1 MTEVPGSTG
10 ANLRLARQTRGFSQQ
25 QLASMAGVSRQAVS
39 AVESGHSDPSLRV
52 ALALAQALGLA
63 VEELF
68 GPGEPAAPVTAVSVA
83 PLRGRTDRVALAPVG
98 DRFVA
103 LPLRGDAG
111 AGLGFLPAG
120 GLANPPGRA
129 VASVASIPAVAGASV
144 AVADAE
150 AGPALERISVR
161 PIAPPRPTL
170 VVAGCDPALPLLATP
185 LSLLDPPVAFAWWP
199 CGSAA
204 ALRLAR
210 QGLVHAAGVH
220 TQGEQGDNG
229 RSLPDGADVVGFTAW
244 REGLAVRPDLR
255 STVTGLDAVA
265 RHRLRIVNR
274 EPGAEA
280 RRLLDA
286 ERERLG
292 LDPGDLSGYDTQAAG
307 HLQVAS
313 AVAAGLAEAGVAS
326 EPAARAYGLAF
337 VPLAEER
344 FNLVIPPEH
353 AASREVQA
361 LLKVLSSPWLLAQL
375 ASIPGYDATTC
386 GDRRG

>member
-1 MTEVPGSTG
+1 MTEPASSTG
-10 ANLRLARQTRGFSQQ
+10 ANLRVARQARGFSQQ

-52 ALALAQALGLA
+52 ALALAQALGLS

-68 GPGEPAAPVTAVSVA
+68 GPGEPATPVTAVSVA
-83 PLRGRTDRVALAPVG
+83 PLRGKTDRVALAPVG

-103 LPLRGDAG
+103 LPLRGDTG

-120 GLANPPGRA
+120 GLAGPASLA
-129 VASVASIPAVAGASV
+129 VSAAANRTASNEAGA
-144 AVADAE
+144 
-150 AGPALERISVR
+150 GLELIAVR
-161 PIAPPRPTL
+161 PIGPPRPTL

-185 LSLLDPPVAFAWWP
+185 LALLDPPVSFAWWP

-204 ALRLAR
+204 ALRLAS

-220 TQGEQGDNG
+220 TQGAGGEAGHP
-229 RSLPDGADVVGFTAW
+229 LPDDAEVVGFTAW
-244 REGLAVRPDLR
+244 REGLAIRPELR
-255 STVTGLDAVA
+255 SVVTGLDAIA
-265 RHRLRIVNR
+265 KRQLRIVNR

-286 ERERLG
+286 ERQRLG
-292 LDPGDLSGYDTQAAG
+292 LQGSDLPGYGTQAAG

-344 FNLVIPPEH
+344 FSLVIPAQH
-353 AASREVQA
+353 AVSREVQA

-386 GDRRG
+386 GDRLI

>member
-1 MTEVPGSTG
+1 MTEAPNSTG
-10 ANLRLARQTRGFSQQ
+10 ANLRLARQARGFSQQ

-52 ALALAQALGLA
+52 ALALAQALGLS

-68 GPGEPAAPVTAVSVA
+68 GPGEPATPVTAVSVA

-103 LPLRGDAG
+103 LPLRGDTG
-111 AGLGFLPAG
+111 SGLGFLPAG
-120 GLANPPGRA
+120 GLANPANLAGTAAVTGGRNGA
-129 VASVASIPAVAGASV
+129 GFELIP
-144 AVADAE
+144 
-150 AGPALERISVR
+150 VR
-161 PIAPPRPTL
+161 PVGPPRPTL

-185 LSLLDPPVAFAWWP
+185 LALLDPPVAFAWWP

-204 ALRLAR
+204 ALRLAS
-210 QGLVHAAGVH
+210 QGIVHAAGVH
-220 TQGEQGDNG
+220 TQGDSIETGQP
-229 RSLPDGADVVGFTAW
+229 LPDGADVVGFTAW
-244 REGLAVRPDLR
+244 REGLAVRPDLKPV
-255 STVTGLDAVA
+255 VTGLDAIA
-265 RHRLRIVNR
+265 KLGLRIVNR

-286 ERERLG
+286 ERQRLG
-292 LDPGDLSGYDTQAAG
+292 LDGADLLGYDTQAAG

-326 EPAARAYGLAF
+326 EPAARAYGLGF

-344 FNLVIPPEH
+344 FSLVIPGEH

-375 ASIPGYDATTC
+375 GSLPGYDAATC
-386 GDRRG
+386 GDRLT

>member
-1 MTEVPGSTG
+1 MTEAPASTG
-10 ANLRLARQTRGFSQQ
+10 ANLRLARQARGFSQQ
-25 QLASMAGVSRQAVS
+25 HLASMAGVSRQAVS

-52 ALALAQALGLA
+52 ALALAQALGLS

-68 GPGEPAAPVTAVSVA
+68 GPGEPAAPVTAISVA
-83 PLRGRTDRVALAPVG
+83 PLRGKTGRVALAPVG

-111 AGLGFLPAG
+111 VGLGFLPAG
-120 GLANPPGRA
+120 GLANPTNHVNPANHAVSA
-129 VASVASIPAVAGASV
+129 VA
-144 AVADAE
+144 
-150 AGPALERISVR
+150 AGPADAGLELIAVR
-161 PIAPPRPTL
+161 PIAPPRTTL

-185 LSLLDPPVAFAWWP
+185 LALLDPPVAFAWWP

-204 ALRLAR
+204 ALRLAS

-220 TQGEQGDNG
+220 TQGDNSKNG
-229 RSLPDGADVVGFTAW
+229 KSLPDGADVVGFTAW
-244 REGLAVRPDLR
+244 REGLVVRPDLK
-255 STVTGLDAVA
+255 STVTGLDALA
-265 RHRLRIVNR
+265 RHHLRIVNR

-286 ERERLG
+286 ERQRLG
-292 LDPGDLSGYDTQAAG
+292 LDRGDLPGYDTQAAG

-337 VPLAEER
+337 VPLAEEH
-344 FNLVIPPEH
+344 FSLVIPAGL

-375 ASIPGYDATTC
+375 ASLPGYDAATC
-386 GDRRG
+386 GDRLT